1 MSNRVYRYPEG
12 IGLNG
17 KEFLLTNEEKI
28 MLFNTVFDAVKY
40 VGKML
45 EVEVTQAELED
56 DYGIHVE
63 ENVDG

>member
-17 KEFLLTNEEKI
+17 KEFLLTNEGKI

-40 VGKML
+40 VGEML
-45 EVEVTQAELED
+45 EVEATQAELED

-63 ENVDG
+63 ENVDA